1 MGIKTT
7 ENGTTLRNRL
17 MKSIVLAIRTLMQQG
32 SPDKRSLDMAAYIVL
47 ALGKINETIE
57 TAVAAWEKRDYWVK
71 ADQFRQEWAW
81 IDPSQT
87 HGSIR
92 CDDDLCR
99 GYFVQVL
106 QRVVFGEEVDGF
118 IGRTNQAVC
127 SPQVVNVSSSQQD
140 IHVHQKT
147 VNFRQV
153 LDFLPGKTGEDED
166 GEESCLMYDFQKP
179 G

>member
-47 ALGKINETIE
+47 ALRKINETIE

-87 HGSIR
+87 RLKAAVLAQNWAEIGTEVVLVGQHLSK
-92 CDDDLCR
+92 
-99 GYFVQVL
+99 VQIAEKN
-106 QRVVFGEEVDGF
+106 RIGEPWVGAWEALR
-118 IGRTNQAVC
+118 RTN
-127 SPQVVNVSSSQQD
+127 N
-140 IHVHQKT
+140 
-147 VNFRQV
+147 
-153 LDFLPGKTGEDED
+153 
-166 GEESCLMYDFQKP
+166 
-179 G
+179 

>member
-57 TAVAAWEKRDYWVK
+57 TAVAAWEKRDQWVK

-87 HGSIR
+87 RLKAAVLAQNWAEIGTEVVLVGQHLSK
-92 CDDDLCR
+92 
-99 GYFVQVL
+99 VQIAEKN
-106 QRVVFGEEVDGF
+106 RIGEPWVGAWEALR
-118 IGRTNQAVC
+118 RTN
-127 SPQVVNVSSSQQD
+127 N
-140 IHVHQKT
+140 
-147 VNFRQV
+147 
-153 LDFLPGKTGEDED
+153 
-166 GEESCLMYDFQKP
+166 
-179 G
+179 

>member
-87 HGSIR
+87 RLKAAVLAQNWAEIGTEVVLVGQHLSK
-92 CDDDLCR
+92 
-99 GYFVQVL
+99 VQIAEKNRICEPWVGAWEAL
-106 QRVVFGEEVDGF
+106 R
-118 IGRTNQAVC
+118 RTN
-127 SPQVVNVSSSQQD
+127 N
-140 IHVHQKT
+140 
-147 VNFRQV
+147 
-153 LDFLPGKTGEDED
+153 
-166 GEESCLMYDFQKP
+166 
-179 G
+179 

>member
-87 HGSIR
+87 RLKAAVVAQNWAEIGTEVVLVGQHLSK
-92 CDDDLCR
+92 
-99 GYFVQVL
+99 VQIAEKN
-106 QRVVFGEEVDGF
+106 RIGEPWVGAWEALR
-118 IGRTNQAVC
+118 RTN
-127 SPQVVNVSSSQQD
+127 N
-140 IHVHQKT
+140 
-147 VNFRQV
+147 
-153 LDFLPGKTGEDED
+153 
-166 GEESCLMYDFQKP
+166 
-179 G
+179 

>member
-47 ALGKINETIE
+47 ALGKIDETIN
-57 TAVAAWEKRDYWVK
+57 TAAVAWEKRDYWVK

-87 HGSIR
+87 RLKAAVLAQNWAEIGTEVVLVGQHLSK
-92 CDDDLCR
+92 
-99 GYFVQVL
+99 VQIAEKN
-106 QRVVFGEEVDGF
+106 RIGEPLGGAWEALR
-118 IGRTNQAVC
+118 RTN
-127 SPQVVNVSSSQQD
+127 N
-140 IHVHQKT
+140 
-147 VNFRQV
+147 
-153 LDFLPGKTGEDED
+153 
-166 GEESCLMYDFQKP
+166 
-179 G
+179 

>member
-87 HGSIR
+87 RLKAAVLAQNYAEIGTEVVLVGQHLSK
-92 CDDDLCR
+92 
-99 GYFVQVL
+99 VQIAEKN
-106 QRVVFGEEVDGF
+106 RIGEPWVGAWEALR
-118 IGRTNQAVC
+118 RTN
-127 SPQVVNVSSSQQD
+127 N
-140 IHVHQKT
+140 
-147 VNFRQV
+147 
-153 LDFLPGKTGEDED
+153 
-166 GEESCLMYDFQKP
+166 
-179 G
+179 

>member
-47 ALGKINETIE
+47 ALGKIDETIN
-57 TAVAAWEKRDYWVK
+57 TAAVAWEKRDYWVK

-87 HGSIR
+87 RLKAAVLAQNWAEIGTEVVLVGQHLSK
-92 CDDDLCR
+92 
-99 GYFVQVL
+99 VQIAEKN
-106 QRVVFGEEVDGF
+106 RIGEPWVGAWEALR
-118 IGRTNQAVC
+118 RTN
-127 SPQVVNVSSSQQD
+127 N
-140 IHVHQKT
+140 
-147 VNFRQV
+147 
-153 LDFLPGKTGEDED
+153 
-166 GEESCLMYDFQKP
+166 
-179 G
+179 